1 MQGVDSAW
9 VADEIAEGYHFTAG
23 DESKVPLLVSRKVL
37 QAYNLGFAAAN
48 RLPRLSEKAVVGQE
62 VSVSLGASSLAGS
75 AFGAIVRPG
84 VVVGFSDR
92 IDALGVAVPIEL
104 IASVTQRL
112 TGEALNAYDEAILV
126 GTSPKELPR
135 IEAAVRKLGFQITPE
150 SQIPK
155 QVGGAITAATVVLSA
170 IGLVVVGLALA
181 NIANTLALILGERRY
196 ELAVVRAVGV
206 SERLLRA
213 LLVGEAVVAGFLAAI
228 VALAA
233 SWLAL
238 QIGARSLSGVLESL
252 TGAAPRFP
260 IPAALVLGVLVGTP
274 IASFI
279 AALVPAIRVTAPSI
293 ATALRR

>member
-1 MQGVDSAW
+1 
-9 VADEIAEGYHFTAG
+9 
-23 DESKVPLLVSRKVL
+23 
-37 QAYNLGFAAAN
+37 
-48 RLPRLSEKAVVGQE
+48 
-62 VSVSLGASSLAGS
+62 
-75 AFGAIVRPG
+75 
-84 VVVGFSDR
+84 
-92 IDALGVAVPIEL
+92 
-104 IASVTQRL
+104 
-112 TGEALNAYDEAILV
+112 
-126 GTSPKELPR
+126 
-135 IEAAVRKLGFQITPE
+135 
-150 SQIPK
+150 
-155 QVGGAITAATVVLSA
+155 VLSA

-206 SERLLRA
+206 SERLLRT

-228 VALAA
+228 VALGA

-260 IPAALVLGVLVGTP
+260 IPAALALGVLVGTP